1 MSTPSASPRIAA
13 FFDKLLEHKGSDLHL
28 SIGHPPLGRIRGGLQ
43 PLREEVLTQRELE
56 AMLFELTS
64 PEQKR
69 HITEELD
76 LDFAYSYG
84 TRARFRANY
93 FYKTSG
99 IAAVFR
105 TIPSR
110 VLSLAELN
118 TPEVVRKLAE
128 RRSGLVLVTGPTG
141 SGKSTTLAGM
151 IHHINHTR
159 AAHVLTI
166 EDPVEFVHESVKSQ
180 VTHREVGLHA
190 SSFATAIRSAGR
202 EDPNVIL
209 IGELRTN
216 ETMKLAL
223 QLASYGVLVFATV
236 HTNSAP
242 ATIDRIINSFPADEQ
257 PQVRGMLA
265 EGLAGIVAQ
274 QLIRTA
280 DGKGRVAALEILIG
294 TSAIASMIRDNKVF
308 QIASKMQSSQGLG
321 MQTLDMHLE
330 RLVAANTITPEA
342 ALEKAQDKESFVKT
356 LQRLKPDFQVS
367 AADGGEVLG
376 H

>member
-1 MSTPSASPRIAA
+1 MSSSPRIAA
-13 FFDKLLEHKGSDLHL
+13 LFDKLLENKGSDLHL
-28 SIGHPPLGRIRGGLQ
+28 SIGHPPLGRIRGELT
-43 PLREEVLTQRELE
+43 PLREALLTQPELE

-69 HITEELD
+69 QITEDLD

-84 TRARFRANY
+84 TKARFRANY
-93 FYKTSG
+93 FYKTTG
-99 IAAVFR
+99 VAAVFR
-105 TIPSR
+105 TIPSK

-118 TPEVVRKLAE
+118 APEVVRKLAE

-159 AAHVLTI
+159 PAHILTI
-166 EDPVEFVHESVKSQ
+166 EDPVEFVHESAKSQ
-180 VTHREVGLHA
+180 VTHREVGIHA
-190 SSFATAIRSAGR
+190 ANFTTAIRSAGR

-223 QLASYGVLVFATV
+223 QLASFGVLVLATV

-242 ATIDRIINSFPADEQ
+242 ATIDRIINSFPAEEQ

-294 TSAIASMIRDNKVF
+294 TSAIASMIREGKVF
-308 QIASKMQSSQGLG
+308 QIASKMQASQNLG

-330 RLVAANTITPEA
+330 KLVAANTITPEA
-342 ALEKAQDKESFVKT
+342 AMEKAQDKEAFAKV
-356 LQRLKPDFQVS
+356 LQRLKPEFEVPEFDLGE
-367 AADGGEVLG
+367 AGGS